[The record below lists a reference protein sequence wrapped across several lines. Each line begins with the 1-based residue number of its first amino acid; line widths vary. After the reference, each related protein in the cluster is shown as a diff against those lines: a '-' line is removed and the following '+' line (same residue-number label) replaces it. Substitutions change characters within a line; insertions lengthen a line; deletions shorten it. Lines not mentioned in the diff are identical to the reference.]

1 MEASLARRD
10 ISLCGGVREEGD
22 ISGEKRDRM
31 FFQGW
36 ETVFQTIVLSV
47 MMYISIVVILRTSG
61 KRTLATFNAFD
72 FLITVA
78 IGSIS
83 ATTILSKTTTFVD
96 GMAAIVTLVLLQ
108 YIVAKI
114 SAYSKTF
121 RRIIK
126 AEPTLLYYDGKYIE
140 ENLKKMRVHQ
150 DDILQEIRINSG
162 VTIDKVHSVIL
173 EANGKLAVVTRGSEE
188 NLRDMVHYK

>member
-1 MEASLARRD
+1 
-10 ISLCGGVREEGD
+10 
-22 ISGEKRDRM
+22 M

-36 ETVFQTIVLSV
+36 ETVFQTIILSIL
-47 MMYISIVVILRTSG
+47 MYASIVIILRTSG

-72 FLITVA
+72 FLITVT

-96 GMAAIVTLVLLQ
+96 GISAIITLVLLQ

-114 SAYSKTF
+114 SACSKTF
-121 RRIIK
+121 RKIIK

-140 ENLKKMRVHQ
+140 ENLKKMRVSK

-162 VTIDKVHSVIL
+162 VTIDKVHSVVL
-173 EANGKLAVVTRGSEE
+173 EANGKLAVITSGADE
-188 NLRDMVHYK
+188 NLRGMIEYK

>member
-1 MEASLARRD
+1 
-10 ISLCGGVREEGD
+10 
-22 ISGEKRDRM
+22 M

-36 ETVFQTIVLSV
+36 ETVFQTIILSIL
-47 MMYISIVVILRTSG
+47 MYASIVIILRTSG

-72 FLITVA
+72 FLITVT

-96 GMAAIVTLVLLQ
+96 GISAIITLVLLQ

-114 SAYSKTF
+114 SACSKTF
-121 RRIIK
+121 RKIIK

-140 ENLKKMRVHQ
+140 ENLKKMRNLYSLFCKRFHSLLLDCKWRWVHY
-150 DDILQEIRINSG
+150 L
-162 VTIDKVHSVIL
+162 SVIQYSNHT
-173 EANGKLAVVTRGSEE
+173 AARMGS
-188 NLRDMVHYK
+188 YY